1 MQTNNTTPNK
11 GEATQNIAIPENV
24 KKVKNEMEKLG
35 LKSYQEVKQGKWYVV
50 ELAIED
56 THRKEQW
63 QRDNLIGICR
73 SLNIPVYPA
82 RYPTAFSNGKRY
94 DFDLDKTIIILGE

>member
-1 MQTNNTTPNK
+1 MTVDITQNK

-35 LKSYQEVKQGKWYVV
+35 LKSYQEVRQGKWYIIELKV
-50 ELAIED
+50 ES

-63 QRDNLIGICR
+63 ERDNLIGICR

-82 RYPTAFSNGKRY
+82 RYSTAFVNGERY
-94 DFDLDKTIIILGE
+94 DFDLDKTIIILCGE